1 MKSEEYGF
9 SNVPF
14 SDGYNGFCINLAQKE
29 TTAGQEFEV
38 KNTSA
43 AVNNRNGEEI
53 GNYLKILVVDYY
65 NYTIENPRLAQD
77 IIWKFSDNYNECNN
91 TIVQGI
97 LELAQNG
104 RIIPDHGEEKILNE
118 TTKVRFDF
126 EVLDSVNWKTQ
137 NFFGYKLT
145 YLDLVNDGMLGNS
158 SEENNTFEDIFESE
172 IPENNTNQTNNNTTT
187 ENNTNQTNNNT
198 TTENNTNQTNN
209 NTNQTNNNTNQTNN
223 NTTTENNTNQTNN
236 NTTTENNTNQA
247 LEDSSSLVSIPV
259 DNSTHENATTLIEE
273 NPKDEVSIE
282 NKTGNPLVMLLIL
295 LGIIGF
301 YPMKRD

>member
-187 ENNTNQTNNNT
+187 ENNTNQ
-198 TTENNTNQTNN
+198 
-209 NTNQTNNNTNQTNN
+209 
-223 NTTTENNTNQTNN
+223 
-236 NTTTENNTNQA
+236 A